1 MVKRTYRL
9 YLNDIIQAM
18 NKIEKYSQGLDYD
31 SFVSND
37 MVIDAVLR
45 NIEVIGEAAAQI
57 PETLKQQYSHIPW
70 KKIIGLRNIVIHEYF
85 GVDLDNI
92 WKIVT
97 ENIPDTKPHLVKML
111 EDLFSMEHP

>member
-1 MVKRTYRL
+1 MTKRTYRL
-9 YLNDIIQAM
+9 YLNDIIQSM

-31 SFVSND
+31 SFVRNE
-37 MVIDAVLR
+37 MVVDAVLR

-57 PETLKQQYSHIPW
+57 PEIVKQENSNIPW

-97 ENIPDTKPHLVKML
+97 ENIPETKPQLEEMFEKLQKKEHL
-111 EDLFSMEHP
+111 

>member
-1 MVKRTYRL
+1 MKRTYRL

-18 NKIEKYSQGLDYD
+18 RKIEKYSQGLNYD
-31 SFVSND
+31 SFVNND
-37 MVIDAVLR
+37 MVIDAMLR

-57 PETLKQQYSHIPW
+57 PDTIKQQYSHIPW

-97 ENIPDTKPHLVKML
+97 ENIPEAKQRLVEMFDELDKK
-111 EDLFSMEHP
+111 EHS

>member
-1 MVKRTYRL
+1 MIKRTYKL

-31 SFVSND
+31 SFVNNE
-37 MVIDAVLR
+37 MVVDAVLR
-45 NIEVIGEAAAQI
+45 NIEVIGEAATQI
-57 PETLKQQYSHIPW
+57 PENMRQQYSHIPW

-92 WKIVT
+92 WKIVS
-97 ENIPDTKPHLVKML
+97 ENITETKP
-111 EDLFSMEHP
+111 

>member
-1 MVKRTYRL
+1 MIKRTSML

-18 NKIEKYSQGLDYD
+18 NKIEKYSQGLDYA
-31 SFVSND
+31 SFINND
-37 MVIDAVLR
+37 MVVDAVLR
-45 NIEVIGEAAAQI
+45 NIEVIGEAAIQI
-57 PETLKQQYSHIPW
+57 PENLKQNYSHIPW

-97 ENIPDTKPHLVKML
+97 ENIPETKPQLEKMFEEL
-111 EDLFSMEHP
+111 EKKEQS